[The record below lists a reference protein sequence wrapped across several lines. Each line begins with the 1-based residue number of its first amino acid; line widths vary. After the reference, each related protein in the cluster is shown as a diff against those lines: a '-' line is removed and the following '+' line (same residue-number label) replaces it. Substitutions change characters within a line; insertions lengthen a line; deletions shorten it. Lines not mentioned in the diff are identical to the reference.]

1 MYIDLKKLEV
11 WFSVIWIFV
20 CFLIFLVLIEL
31 FNKVED
37 FEVVMV
43 ISLIYFVIVFKII
56 LV

>member
-11 WFSVIWIFV
+11 KFSVIWIFV